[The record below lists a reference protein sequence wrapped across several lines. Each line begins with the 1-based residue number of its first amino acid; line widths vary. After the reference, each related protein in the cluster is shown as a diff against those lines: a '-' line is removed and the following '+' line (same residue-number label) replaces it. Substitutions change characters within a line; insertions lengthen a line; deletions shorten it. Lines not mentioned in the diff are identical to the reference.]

1 MVMKINKKYLIAML
15 TFLFVFSIV
24 VFTAMVPP
32 SIEKL
37 WSILVLLFLVYFA
50 TAGIIYVL
58 LGLFR
63 RNSNRSNIFFA
74 LLFGCL
80 PPVLLLLVSIRQAT
94 ILDIIIILSTVFLIL
109 WYASYKK

>member
-1 MVMKINKKYLIAML
+1 MNINKHYFAVVGTI
-15 TFLFVFSIV
+15 LFVVSII

-32 SIEKL
+32 SIDRL
-37 WSILVLLFLVYFA
+37 WSILVLLFLVYSS
-50 TAGIIYVL
+50 TAGVLYVL

-63 RNSNRSNIFFA
+63 RNSNRSNVFFA

-80 PPVLLLLVSIRQAT
+80 PPILLLLVSIRQAT
-94 ILDIIIILSTVFLIL
+94 ILDIAIILSTVSLIL

>member
-1 MVMKINKKYLIAML
+1 MKINKNYLAATVTVLSVVSVI
-15 TFLFVFSIV
+15 

-32 SIEKL
+32 SIDEL
-37 WSILVLLFLVYFA
+37 WSILVLLFLVYFS
-50 TAGIIYVL
+50 TAGVLYVL

-94 ILDIIIILSTVFLIL
+94 ILDILIILSTVFLIL

>member
-1 MVMKINKKYLIAML
+1 MKINKHYIVAAL
-15 TFLFVFSIV
+15 TILSVVSVI
-24 VFTAMVPP
+24 VFTAIVPP
-32 SIEKL
+32 SIDQL
-37 WSILVLLFLVYFA
+37 WSILVLLFLVYLS
-50 TAGIIYVL
+50 TAGLIYVL

-63 RNSNRSNIFFA
+63 RNSNRSNVIFA

-94 ILDIIIILSTVFLIL
+94 ILDILIILSTVFLIL